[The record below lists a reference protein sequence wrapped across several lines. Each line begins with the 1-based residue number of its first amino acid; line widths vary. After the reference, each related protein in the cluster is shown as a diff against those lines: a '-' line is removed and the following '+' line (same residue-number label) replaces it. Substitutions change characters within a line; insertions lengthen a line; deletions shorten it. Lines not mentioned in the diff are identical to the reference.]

1 MEELFEK
8 YNDEQNIDI
17 FPDGKIFRISYDSS
31 VRKLKI
37 VCKKYELFEDL
48 RKSFSAPNQA
58 SFFMSRYGY
67 KIEDK
72 VYAINKFGYFSSGLV
87 FDVLDYIK
95 QTYGSTSVLAIS
107 KNCLQY
113 ILDNITPLKSEL
125 QNKDKLVA
133 NIADDVGRNNELIK
147 NGKHAFEYR
156 DYQKNAISYLIYNGY
171 GRGLIEIPTAGGKSF
186 ILANFI
192 WNILK
197 YYDRKLKTLILVP
210 NKQLVEQFYKDLI
223 DYGYSQYELT
233 RFTAGLKKHEAF
245 NPDAK
250 IIIANRQYIFKNI
263 NKLPK
268 VDILICDEVHQCTSE
283 STKEFIERLNCKIK
297 IGCSGTIPRDKYQR
311 WQLIGMFGRIVYTED
326 IIKLQ
331 ESGFIS
337 KLNITLLKIIDN
349 VVENDRNMLFHT
361 NSLRKYRPDET
372 GYSEIEFDEA
382 VKAED
387 EYFVKH
393 YKDLYKPVFEYLF
406 NLNTNTLI
414 LFDRIEI
421 GKNLFEYA
429 KELYLNKKDVFY
441 IDGSINVKD
450 REFARESF
458 EKCDGN
464 LLIAQSSIMS
474 TGVNIKRL
482 TNLVFLTSS
491 KSFSRVIQS
500 IGRTLRLHESK
511 DAAHLIDVSF
521 NFKYSQRHLNERL
534 KLYKEMYNKKP
545 DKIYTFEI

>member
-1 MEELFEK
+1 MNNFEK
-8 YNDEQNIDI
+8 YNDEQNIEL

-37 VCKKYELFEDL
+37 ISKKYEWLEDL
-48 RKSFSAPNQA
+48 RNAFSAPNNSA
-58 SFFMSRYGY
+58 FFMSQYGY
-67 KIEDK
+67 KTESK
-72 VYAINKFGYFSSGLV
+72 VYAINKFGYFSSGLI
-87 FDVLDYIK
+87 FEVLEYIK
-95 QTYGSTSVLAIS
+95 ENYGSTSVLAIS
-107 KNCLQY
+107 KNCLNY
-113 ILDNITPLKSEL
+113 IQDNITPLKSEL
-125 QNKDKLVA
+125 QLKDKLVA
-133 NIADDVGRNNELIK
+133 NISDDVGRNNELIK
-147 NGKHAFEYR
+147 NGKNAFEFR
-156 DYQKNAISYLIYNGY
+156 DYQKNAIQYLLYNGY

-197 YYDRKLKTLILVP
+197 YVNRKYRTLILVP

-250 IIIANRQYIFKNI
+250 IIIANRQYIFKNL

-268 VDILICDEVHQCTSE
+268 IDVLICDEVHQATSE
-283 STKEFIERLNCKIK
+283 STKEFIERLNCNIK
-297 IGCSGTIPRDKYQR
+297 IGCSGTIPRDKYLR

-326 IIKLQ
+326 IINLQ
-331 ESGFIS
+331 NAGFIS
-337 KLNITLLKIIDN
+337 KLNITLLKITDTFI
-349 VVENDRNMLFHT
+349 ENDRNILFHT
-361 NSLRKYRPDET
+361 NSLRKYKPDEF
-372 GYSEIEFDEA
+372 GYSEIAFDEA
-382 VKAED
+382 TKAED
-387 EYFVKH
+387 EYFTKH
-393 YKDLYKPVFEYLF
+393 YKELYKPVFEYLL
-406 NLNTNTLI
+406 NINTNTLI

-429 KELYLNKKDVFY
+429 KELYSEKKDVFY
-441 IDGSINVKD
+441 IDGSIDVKE

-464 LLIAQSSIMS
+464 LLIAQSAVMS

-511 DAAHLIDVSF
+511 NAAHLIDISF

-545 DKIYTFEI
+545 DKILKFDI

>member
-1 MEELFEK
+1 M
-8 YNDEQNIDI
+8 
-17 FPDGKIFRISYDSS
+17 KIKSIQ
-31 VRKLKI
+31 KI
-37 VCKKYELFEDL
+37 KRNYEPVFNLTVKD
-48 RKSFSAPNQA
+48 NH
-58 SFFMSRYGY
+58 
-67 KIEDK
+67 
-72 VYAINKFGYFSSGLV
+72 NYF
-87 FDVLDYIK
+87 
-95 QTYGSTSVLAIS
+95 
-107 KNCLQY
+107 
-113 ILDNITPLKSEL
+113 
-125 QNKDKLVA
+125 A
-133 NIADDVGRNNELIK
+133 N
-147 NGKHAFEYR
+147 
-156 DYQKNAISYLIYNGY
+156 
-171 GRGLIEIPTAGGKSF
+171 
-186 ILANFI
+186 
-192 WNILK
+192 NIL
-197 YYDRKLKTLILVP
+197 VS
-210 NKQLVEQFYKDLI
+210 N
-223 DYGYSQYELT
+223 
-233 RFTAGLKKHEAF
+233 
-245 NPDAK
+245 
-250 IIIANRQYIFKNI
+250 
-263 NKLPK
+263 
-268 VDILICDEVHQCTSE
+268 CHQCTSE

-464 LLIAQSSIMS
+464 LLIAQSSVMS

>member
-1 MEELFEK
+1 
-8 YNDEQNIDI
+8 
-17 FPDGKIFRISYDSS
+17 
-31 VRKLKI
+31 
-37 VCKKYELFEDL
+37 
-48 RKSFSAPNQA
+48 
-58 SFFMSRYGY
+58 
-67 KIEDK
+67 
-72 VYAINKFGYFSSGLV
+72 
-87 FDVLDYIK
+87 
-95 QTYGSTSVLAIS
+95 
-107 KNCLQY
+107 
-113 ILDNITPLKSEL
+113 
-125 QNKDKLVA
+125 
-133 NIADDVGRNNELIK
+133 
-147 NGKHAFEYR
+147 
-156 DYQKNAISYLIYNGY
+156 
-171 GRGLIEIPTAGGKSF
+171 
-186 ILANFI
+186 
-192 WNILK
+192 
-197 YYDRKLKTLILVP
+197 
-210 NKQLVEQFYKDLI
+210 
-223 DYGYSQYELT
+223 
-233 RFTAGLKKHEAF
+233 
-245 NPDAK
+245 
-250 IIIANRQYIFKNI
+250 
-263 NKLPK
+263 
-268 VDILICDEVHQCTSE
+268 
-283 STKEFIERLNCKIK
+283 
-297 IGCSGTIPRDKYQR
+297 
-311 WQLIGMFGRIVYTED
+311 MFGRIVYTED

-458 EKCDGN
+458 EKSDGN
-464 LLIAQSSIMS
+464 LLIAQSSVMS

-545 DKIYTFEI
+545 DKIYMFEI